1 MATLDDIKAVLEG
14 IRKDL
19 SGTQAKAP
27 TSDMSERDMRDY
39 VDAVKA
45 HTEALEKQIEAT
57 EKAARAQKEL
67 DEGSGILEESF
78 GQLTGKM
85 GKAGKAAG
93 KYGGSLNVLGKMF
106 EGVVGLGKEMAEVSF
121 EHGLAMDKATASM
134 QAQTGAGA
142 ALASAM
148 RGVIDSTIRYGV
160 TARDA
165 EKASIALYGSFSDFA
180 FVGEHMAGVLMRDAV
195 ILEQVGL
202 SFQSF
207 ADIAQLS
214 SKLLGNSLS
223 ETSALTYQVRSAAIS
238 IGMPIDEFARKL
250 VPLTENLAGMGDGA
264 LEAAASVLRLH
275 RETGMA
281 VDAITGLDDQMYT
294 FEGATK
300 FAQRMN
306 QALGGNFFDPHSL
319 MTAFDHP
326 DGPVAVARLVKST
339 FAKSGADTTKMGRR
353 ALRFIAGRMKMQE
366 ADFRKL
372 MENQISEDAFKI
384 PEPGRA
390 RATAEEDAM
399 KNMKSAAE
407 YSANMR
413 RDFLTMPMQPI
424 VEEMHRI
431 RDLTHDTSMDVL
443 NIASNW
449 KRSFVEI
456 HKTKLAMLMFG
467 KILYSQNEALLG
479 SIGAILAGALA
490 GVAMVLRKGA
500 KPILSFFTKT
510 IPAAAEHLFVKFGS
524 QLLDFG
530 KLSKM
535 RMAGALAG
543 VTLFADGAIKSIA
556 NVYTN
561 VTQVIKE
568 GGTFLDQMTAASLG
582 VMKGF
587 GDAIDFVL
595 SGFGLLEE
603 GLLSRFSRLF
613 NPGGK
618 SFVEAYLEI
627 DWSYLSEGLDESLDA
642 ISKKMG
648 EFIYE
653 VKDIFKMR
661 SPSLV
666 FVDIGENLVR
676 GLLLP
681 FDNLAASVVPIMQE
695 VMEVIPSPIR
705 SLFEGGAGIR
715 EIATAA
721 ATANQNAVSGIADAL
736 NNKDSTQTIEVS
748 FQLDGREVDRKIL
761 SVVGGIV
768 QPLTT

>member
-1 MATLDDIKAVLEG
+1 
-14 IRKDL
+14 
-19 SGTQAKAP
+19 
-27 TSDMSERDMRDY
+27 
-39 VDAVKA
+39 
-45 HTEALEKQIEAT
+45 
-57 EKAARAQKEL
+57 
-67 DEGSGILEESF
+67 
-78 GQLTGKM
+78 
-85 GKAGKAAG
+85 
-93 KYGGSLNVLGKMF
+93 
-106 EGVVGLGKEMAEVSF
+106 
-121 EHGLAMDKATASM
+121 
-134 QAQTGAGA
+134 
-142 ALASAM
+142 
-148 RGVIDSTIRYGV
+148 
-160 TARDA
+160 
-165 EKASIALYGSFSDFA
+165 
-180 FVGEHMAGVLMRDAV
+180 
-195 ILEQVGL
+195 
-202 SFQSF
+202 
-207 ADIAQLS
+207 
-214 SKLLGNSLS
+214 
-223 ETSALTYQVRSAAIS
+223 
-238 IGMPIDEFARKL
+238 
-250 VPLTENLAGMGDGA
+250 
-264 LEAAASVLRLH
+264 
-275 RETGMA
+275 
-281 VDAITGLDDQMYT
+281 
-294 FEGATK
+294 
-300 FAQRMN
+300 
-306 QALGGNFFDPHSL
+306 
-319 MTAFDHP
+319 
-326 DGPVAVARLVKST
+326 
-339 FAKSGADTTKMGRR
+339 
-353 ALRFIAGRMKMQE
+353 
-366 ADFRKL
+366 
-372 MENQISEDAFKI
+372 
-384 PEPGRA
+384 
-390 RATAEEDAM
+390 
-399 KNMKSAAE
+399 E

-695 VMEVIPSPIR
+695 VMEVIPSP
-705 SLFEGGAGIR
+705 
-715 EIATAA
+715 
-721 ATANQNAVSGIADAL
+721 
-736 NNKDSTQTIEVS
+736 
-748 FQLDGREVDRKIL
+748 
-761 SVVGGIV
+761 
-768 QPLTT
+768 